1 MQNLSNRERIL
12 VMAMPSGILLLVY
25 FFFGASPANDEIKE
39 LKRRIGVFSKRG
51 DLKAQN
57 MASQSKLRIQEA
69 KLKKAKAKAKGSE
82 KKVEDKGAMAKW
94 DDLSLRGES
103 GRFVENVLGNNG
115 VVLLEES
122 VAPDGERK
130 QFEEIL
136 KPIPAGQ
143 LWKLRIAG
151 NYLSVQ
157 QSIAEIGASDLPVVP
172 AAIEMEP
179 FAPGKKSVHL
189 WNFWICR

>member
-1 MQNLSNRERIL
+1 MQNLSNRERLL

-25 FFFGASPANDEIKE
+25 FFFGASPVNDEIKE
-39 LKRRIGVFSKRG
+39 LKRRVGVFSKRG
-51 DLKAQN
+51 DLRSQN

-69 KLKKAKAKAKGSE
+69 KLKKAKAKGSDT
-82 KKVEDKGAMAKW
+82 KVEDKGAMAKW

-122 VAPDGERK
+122 VAPGGERK

-136 KPIPAGQ
+136 RPIPAGQ

-179 FAPGKKSVHL
+179 FTAGKKSVHL
-189 WNFWICR
+189 WNLWICR